1 MNAEVNNDMQ
11 VAYAYDI
18 DSINPSSEDPLTDL
32 VDENIA
38 SFTPVIKDEYLV
50 NEAKLEYQVP
60 DEWTHEDIKKLLD
73 LYEKNPEALEGWEN
87 QKLKVLLD
95 DYKDIYH
102 SKIAPNLQDQSK
114 LAKINSI
121 LQEEKTSQE
130 LTRLAENYQAFEK
143 QEIKRE
149 LATKQVELAK
159 ANEQL
164 LTRQES
170 EIIPT
175 SENLDSRALDEWEQ
189 KTTAKYI
196 KGQYQKSKEEL
207 KNFVQNPNAENAEK
221 VLKQKQIVEESM
233 NTIQNSSTL
242 YDQTITSGAN
252 GKVVIN
258 SEEASQLRTE
268 DKQEISQA
276 LNKDLN
282 RRVEDFD
289 EQLGRLRQL
298 PQTEEV
304 QARIEN
310 IEKSKEELQKIQDS
324 EDYDKYLAWIK
335 ENSSEEDFQAFM
347 KDIKDGSIDSRE
359 NKKLLTDALANKT
372 EHFAEAVIE
381 LDNDIFADSTGYDS
395 KVALYENNQ
404 AAFEQR
410 LAPEK
415 IAKLRT
421 GHYDTNVAYNHSTR
435 TAQLRASQ
443 RADFDSKVAAILNPD
458 LNEDIRTNREN
469 SIPLPLPPNILNQIS
484 AQTGIP
490 ISETAKLFAYYNK
503 DLETLESLGAS
514 ESVMNQAEE
523 KIKGETLSLNERI
536 EHDFFG
542 LGFVS

>member
-1 MNAEVNNDMQ
+1 MQ

-310 IEKSKEELQKIQDS
+310 IEKSKE
-324 EDYDKYLAWIK
+324 
-335 ENSSEEDFQAFM
+335 
-347 KDIKDGSIDSRE
+347 
-359 NKKLLTDALANKT
+359 
-372 EHFAEAVIE
+372 
-381 LDNDIFADSTGYDS
+381 
-395 KVALYENNQ
+395 
-404 AAFEQR
+404 
-410 LAPEK
+410 
-415 IAKLRT
+415 
-421 GHYDTNVAYNHSTR
+421 
-435 TAQLRASQ
+435 
-443 RADFDSKVAAILNPD
+443 
-458 LNEDIRTNREN
+458 
-469 SIPLPLPPNILNQIS
+469 
-484 AQTGIP
+484 
-490 ISETAKLFAYYNK
+490 
-503 DLETLESLGAS
+503 
-514 ESVMNQAEE
+514 
-523 KIKGETLSLNERI
+523 
-536 EHDFFG
+536 
-542 LGFVS
+542 